1 MTRMNHHSRELI
13 SDRIDKHLNS
23 FEATPIH
30 DRIYDADNG
39 DDLVTE
45 LAEAAG
51 RTYYAVKEV
60 SGSSRDRDYDDPV
73 RRPTRAGYNE
83 LCDALHLRVDELVA
97 QACGNALEH
106 ADEWPDRYDE
116 EEIGQSKQEA
126 RDWLEQHKDIA
137 ERVGVLDTIEE

>member
-1 MTRMNHHSRELI
+1 MTRMNHHGRKLT

-23 FEATPIH
+23 FEAAPIH
-30 DRIYDADNG
+30 NRICEADDG

-45 LAEAAG
+45 LAIAAG
-51 RTYYAVKEV
+51 RAYYAVKEV

-83 LCDALHLRVDELVA
+83 LCDALHSRVDELVA

-106 ADEWPDRYDE
+106 ADEWADRYSE
-116 EEIGQSKQEA
+116 EEIEQSKQEA

-137 ERVGVLDTIEE
+137 ERVGVLDTIKE